1 MFELRNSKFGAIK
14 HGPQKILFISPF
26 LTFLIEKKISSPKK
40 VSKEVFG
47 DNFLKCRFGDFPS
60 ECFISLVNLP
70 LPLFIKE
77 G

>member
-1 MFELRNSKFGAIK
+1 MVGFWKAPTCPALGRDRGRRQGLRNSKFGAIK

-47 DNFLKCRFGDFPS
+47 DNFL
-60 ECFISLVNLP
+60 
-70 LPLFIKE
+70 
-77 G
+77 